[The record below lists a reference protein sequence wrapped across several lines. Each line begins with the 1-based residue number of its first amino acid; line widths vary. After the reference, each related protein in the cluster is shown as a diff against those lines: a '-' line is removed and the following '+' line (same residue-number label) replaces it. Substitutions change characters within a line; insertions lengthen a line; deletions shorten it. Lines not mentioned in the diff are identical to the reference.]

1 MQKDYALAFA
11 AYIKAL
17 NTKAIEDKVKA
28 ALQTQRMVVA
38 NFKAFFHWKV
48 SNEFSSR
55 TKGIKVDGSKV
66 SVLWEDVKEKMIPDH
81 FLPIISEESTIPK
94 ADEKLTMA
102 GCKRC
107 QQIIS
112 AIGAIDSQTLC
123 DMVQELLQIYMKRN
137 FAKV

>member
-11 AYIKAL
+11 VNIKAL

-28 ALQTQRMVVA
+28 ALQKQRMVVA
-38 NFKAFFHWKV
+38 NFKALLYWKV
-48 SNEFSSR
+48 SNELSSR
-55 TKGIKVDGSKV
+55 TKGIKVDGLKV
-66 SVLWEDVKEKMIPDH
+66 SVLWEDVKETMIPDVV
-81 FLPIISEESTIPK
+81 LPIFSEESTFPK
-94 ADEKLTMA
+94 ADKKLAMA

-107 QQIIS
+107 EQIIS

-123 DMVQELLQIYMKRN
+123 DMAKGLLQIYMKRN